1 MVNYYKGSMKSYRF
15 LGDEMEILGNR
26 LDSAR
31 ERAANS
37 KSTWARNYWQQN
49 VDRLLFRWQQLPLL
63 HDGDALTTVIPKWT
77 IDYNFYETE
86 KEGGL
91 YGGISDRL
99 YDHVFRK
106 SVNLDASW
114 EAHRAQRLAKA
125 Q

>member
-26 LDSAR
+26 LDLAR

-37 KSTWARNYWQQN
+37 KSTWAQNYWQQN

-63 HDGDALTTVIPKWT
+63 HDGEALTTVIPKWT
-77 IDYNFYETE
+77 IDYNFYEHQQ
-86 KEGGL
+86 EGNL
-91 YGGISDRL
+91 YGMSDRMF
-99 YDHVFRK
+99 DTIFRK
-106 SVNLDASW
+106 DSDLNASW
-114 EAHRAQRLAKA
+114 HAHREARLAKA